1 MVSFSF
7 RFSKKLDSEKL
18 EAQLLRKERSSG
30 AEYRAILVKLNGMLI
45 DINAHLESGHR
56 YYNSLFEKSIF
67 IIYSSDF

>member
-1 MVSFSF
+1 MFSF

-56 YYNSLFEKSIF
+56 YYNSLFEK
-67 IIYSSDF
+67 